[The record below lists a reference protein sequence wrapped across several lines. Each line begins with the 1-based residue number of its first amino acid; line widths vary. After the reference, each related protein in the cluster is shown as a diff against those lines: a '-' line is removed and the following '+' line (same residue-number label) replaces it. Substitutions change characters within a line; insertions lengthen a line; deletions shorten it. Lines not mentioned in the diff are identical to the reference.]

1 MFKIYDGRKNFF
13 QWDLNQKV
21 IVAEKVDRV
30 HFEIG
35 GKIEAT
41 EVKEEDGTFVADV
54 PNIILQIAGKLLVY
68 AYIMGEGDEESI
80 TKVKDCFSIN
90 GRAKPPDYVYT
101 ETEVLSYETIRKEL
115 ADIEKRLKK
124 VEETGGGGGG
134 ISFTTDET
142 LSLENG
148 VLSVN
153 RATELE
159 EDNTLPIT
167 SAAVAATVGNIEIL
181 LKTI

>member
-1 MFKIYDGRKNFF
+1 MFTIFDGRKDFF

-30 HFEIG
+30 HFEIS

-41 EVKEEDGTFVADV
+41 EVKEEDGIFVAAV

-90 GRAKPPDYVYT
+90 GRAKPPDYVY
-101 ETEVLSYETIRKEL
+101 S
-115 ADIEKRLKK
+115 RLLFNAFA
-124 VEETGGGGGG
+124 TGNFCFKSFCRRYLRCWFCCTLQPLFLGRNKMGG
-134 ISFTTDET
+134 
-142 LSLENG
+142 
-148 VLSVN
+148 
-153 RATELE
+153 
-159 EDNTLPIT
+159 
-167 SAAVAATVGNIEIL
+167 
-181 LKTI
+181 